1 MQDLTPRVWLDF
13 LLGLAD
19 RADAIARRW
28 FRRDDLGVA
37 TKADRS
43 PVTAADLEIER
54 ELRAMACAAHP
65 ALSLVGEEYGSSASG
80 HIKLILDPIDGTA
93 NFARGI
99 PIFASLL
106 AIEVQD
112 ELVAGVVSAPAL
124 NTRWHAARGCGAFRN
139 DRPIRVSSIA
149 SIQES
154 QVFHGG
160 MAGAERTGELP
171 GLMTLLRTSKRQRGF
186 GDFYQH
192 MLVAEGAGE
201 VSIDT
206 GLAPWDIAA
215 LIVVVEEAGGRA
227 TTLDGRRDIHGRS
240 LLCTNGLLHE
250 PARTMLLGAA
260 Q

>member
-1 MQDLTPRVWLDF
+1 VQDLTPRAWLDF
-13 LLGLAD
+13 LRGLAD
-19 RADAIARRW
+19 RADVIARRW
-28 FRRDDLGVA
+28 FRCEDLDVA

-54 ELRAMACAAHP
+54 ELSAMALAVHP
-65 ALSLVGEEYGSSASG
+65 GLSLIGEEYGTSTAG
-80 HIKLILDPIDGTA
+80 RIKLILDPIDGTA

-106 AIEVQD
+106 AIEAD
-112 ELVAGVVSAPAL
+112 HELVAGVVSAPAL

-139 DRPIRVSSIA
+139 DKPIRVSNVA
-149 SIQES
+149 SISES

-160 MAGAERTGELP
+160 MAGTERTGELP
-171 GLMTLLRTSKRQRGF
+171 GLMTLLRASKRQRGF

-192 MLVAEGAGE
+192 VLVAEGGGE
-201 VSIDT
+201 ISIDT

-215 LIVVVEEAGGRA
+215 LVVVIEEAGGRA
-227 TTLDGRRDIHGRS
+227 TTLEATQDIHGRS

-250 PARTMLLGAA
+250 SARKMLLGAA